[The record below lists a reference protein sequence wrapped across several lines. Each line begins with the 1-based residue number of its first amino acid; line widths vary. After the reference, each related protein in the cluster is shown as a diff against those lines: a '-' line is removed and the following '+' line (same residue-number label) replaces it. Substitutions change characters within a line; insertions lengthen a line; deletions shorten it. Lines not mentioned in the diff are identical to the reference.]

1 MRKALL
7 ALAPVL
13 ALCGGAASA
22 LEPWPTVTDRAAL
35 ADFRLQADYDTCS
48 AELVG
53 GAEMALTDHLGTGAD
68 GEGYYPLLIVEQD
81 TANRY
86 KVGSFVKMK
95 FGNDLAWGKVVAAR
109 GNRTTFA
116 MGAGLLRE
124 LWYEG
129 SLPFIEFEA
138 TKDLFDQDIYDQ
150 ISLFDPEGMQ
160 DAVMPNRQLLSGLR
174 SCYEGLSMEG

>member
-1 MRKALL
+1 
-7 ALAPVL
+7 
-13 ALCGGAASA
+13 
-22 LEPWPTVTDRAAL
+22 
-35 ADFRLQADYDTCS
+35 
-48 AELVG
+48 
-53 GAEMALTDHLGTGAD
+53 MALTDHLGTGAD

-150 ISLFDPEGMQ
+150 ISLFDPEGM
-160 DAVMPNRQLLSGLR
+160 
-174 SCYEGLSMEG
+174 

>member
-95 FGNDLAWGKVVAAR
+95 LGNDLAWGKVVAAR
-109 GNRTTFA
+109 GNRI
-116 MGAGLLRE
+116 GHYRSQNIQLLDAGRV
-124 LWYEG
+124 
-129 SLPFIEFEA
+129 SLNGIFHGG
-138 TKDLFDQDIYDQ
+138 K
-150 ISLFDPEGMQ
+150 SLFSWF
-160 DAVMPNRQLLSGLR
+160 VWKLR
-174 SCYEGLSMEG
+174 